1 MGIRLQDTIYAYV
14 ESLEEDRGA
23 TLLHAR
29 TREGTIPLKLWRGD
43 RGGLPKAR
51 DYLRLDANDLQAAE
65 RELQQYKSISLDS
78 KYNKPVNYACTV
90 VPESDIPQEVKE
102 LINRDRTPQILA
114 AKRLLEDPSPWR
126 DKTLHGLLLGFA
138 SENEKRLFNAPAAVK
153 RHHNWRGGLLVHTAE
168 VASYCLSIL
177 QSHMCRRD
185 SLDGDAL
192 LLAAWMHDTGKMETY
207 RMEGET
213 PTIDGELEDR
223 VGHPTISNLIFSD
236 LARKNGLPDPF
247 RNLVSHC
254 ILSHHERREWGAV
267 VEPQTIEAHVLC
279 RADYI
284 SSRMPG

>member
-29 TREGTIPLKLWRGD
+29 TKEGTIPLKLWRGC
-43 RGGLPKAR
+43 PHKAR
-51 DYLRLDANDLQAAE
+51 EYLRLDANDLQAAE

-78 KYNKPVNYACTV
+78 KYNKPVNYSCTA
-90 VPESDIPQEVKE
+90 VPESEIPEEVKNV
-102 LINRDRTPQILA
+102 INRDRTPQILA
-114 AKRLLEDPSPWR
+114 AKRLLEDPAPWR
-126 DKTLHGLLLGFA
+126 DRGLHDLLLAFA
-138 SENEKRLFNAPAAVK
+138 GEHEKRLFNAPAAVK

-177 QSHMCRRD
+177 QSPMCRRD
-185 SLDGDAL
+185 ALDGDAL
-192 LLAAWMHDTGKMETY
+192 LLAAWMHDAGKMDTY

-223 VGHPTISNLIFSD
+223 VGHPTISNLMFSE
-236 LARKNGLPDPF
+236 LARKNGLDETF
-247 RNLVSHC
+247 RALVSHC

-279 RADYI
+279 RADFI